1 MATHETFGTC
11 LVPSVLGKS
20 IVTKQLTI
28 ESIKK
33 HTIIYVSIFFFGKYI
48 FGKNSNYFSITKFF
62 NVKNTQN
69 VFLSTMAYILPDKNN
84 QKYSS
89 LPHKA
94 AHDAVGY
101 EYAIVGK
108 TEVIT
113 GDFQ

>member
-1 MATHETFGTC
+1 M
-11 LVPSVLGKS
+11 
-20 IVTKQLTI
+20 
-28 ESIKK
+28 
-33 HTIIYVSIFFFGKYI
+33 IYVSIFFGKYI
-48 FGKNSNYFSITKFF
+48 FGKNNHYFPVTKFF

-84 QKYSS
+84 QKYS

-101 EYAIVGK
+101 EYTIVGK